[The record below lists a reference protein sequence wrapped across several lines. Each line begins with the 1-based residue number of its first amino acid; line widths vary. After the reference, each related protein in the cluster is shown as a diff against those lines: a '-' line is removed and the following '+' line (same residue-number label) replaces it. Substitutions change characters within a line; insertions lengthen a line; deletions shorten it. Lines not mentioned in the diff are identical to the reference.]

1 MNSLGQVQFVAWQK
15 YAQVTPKHTFRNDWD
30 NKRGKLM
37 SFRENDQNI
46 EFIDEFKDVKPLKAD
61 DKVVVRAT
69 GHTLAQ
75 QLKRQAIEIEQ
86 SENRNYLSLDNVK
99 PIDPYALLSYKK
111 DGVQEGVFKNLRL
124 AKYKIETVLN
134 LQGLK
139 FFQARKQFFESIEEN
154 QKLGIRTMLIRH
166 GIGLHSQPNKAF
178 LKSYVK
184 QWLSQMP
191 EIIAYHSALTQHGG
205 SGATYVLLKKSNKEK
220 ANNRELHGLK

>member
-1 MNSLGQVQFVAWQK
+1 
-15 YAQVTPKHTFRNDWD
+15 
-30 NKRGKLM
+30 M
-37 SFRENDQNI
+37 SFTENDPNM
-46 EFIDEFKDVKPLKAD
+46 EFTDEFKDVKPLKPD
-61 DKVVVRAT
+61 DKVVVQVA

-75 QLKRQAIEIEQ
+75 QLKRQAIE
-86 SENRNYLSLDNVK
+86 SELAEERNYLCLDNIK
-99 PIDPYALLSYKK
+99 PIDPYALFSYKK

-124 AKYKIETVLN
+124 AKYKIESVLN
-134 LQGLK
+134 LQGVK
-139 FFQARKQFFESIEEN
+139 FVQARKHFFESIQEN

-166 GIGLHSQPNKAF
+166 GIGLNSQPYKAF

-220 ANNRELHGLK
+220 ADNRELHGLK